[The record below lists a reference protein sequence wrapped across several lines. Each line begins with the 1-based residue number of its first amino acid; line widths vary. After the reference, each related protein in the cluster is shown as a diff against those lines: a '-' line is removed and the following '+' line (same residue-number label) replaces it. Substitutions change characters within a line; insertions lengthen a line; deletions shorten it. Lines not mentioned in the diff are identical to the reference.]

1 MPRSAH
7 AHTAVEEVPG
17 MAKLMS
23 EQLKDRFAFDLGVQ
37 ETVRR
42 EGWGA
47 VPARECG
54 SLVRLAIQAAEQQ
67 MSAGPRT
74 AGHFPPSR

>member
-1 MPRSAH
+1 
-7 AHTAVEEVPG
+7 

-42 EGWGA
+42 EGWAG

-54 SLVRLAIQAAEQQ
+54 SLVKLAIQFAEQQ
-67 MSAGPRT
+67 MVTGLAPAGFTTASRT
-74 AGHFPPSR
+74 APGFQPRPR